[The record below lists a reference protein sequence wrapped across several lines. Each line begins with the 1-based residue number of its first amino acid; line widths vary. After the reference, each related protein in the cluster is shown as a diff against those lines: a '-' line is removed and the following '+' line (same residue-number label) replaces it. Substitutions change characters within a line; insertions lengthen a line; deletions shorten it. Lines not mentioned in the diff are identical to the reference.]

1 MTLPATELS
10 GLDYI
15 RAIARGDF
23 PQAPMALLLG
33 FDLAEVDEARA
44 VFTAEPGERH
54 YNPMNTVH
62 GGLALTMLDSAMG
75 AAVHTTLAPSQVYG
89 TLETN
94 AHMVR
99 AITADIGRVHA
110 EGRVVHRGSRVAT
123 AEASLTAERTGK
135 LLAHGTSTCLIQS
148 AQG

>member
-1 MTLPATELS
+1 MTELS

-15 RAIARGDF
+15 RAIARGEV

-33 FDLAEVDEARA
+33 FDLAEVEEARV

-54 YNPMNTVH
+54 YNPMNAVH

-75 AAVHTTLAPSQVYG
+75 AAVHTTLSPGQLYG
-89 TLETN
+89 TLETKVN
-94 AHMVR
+94 MVR
-99 AITADIGRVHA
+99 GITADTGPVQA
-110 EGRVVHRGSRVAT
+110 DGRVVHRGSRVAT

-135 LLAHGTSTCLIQS
+135 LLAHGTSTCLILS
-148 AQG
+148 AEP